1 MKHRLVTY
9 CALGGIA
16 AVSLVVFA
24 SPADMIEDK
33 FKAFDT
39 NHDGVI
45 SGDELDAS
53 PILRRLDLNG
63 DGKLTLEEAREAMAQ
78 YRGAIAEKLK
88 EKSPGQGMAT
98 ELVFKRLDKN
108 GDGRLTADELTDK
121 TWFDKLDV
129 NKDGYVTLEE
139 AKQVVG
145 EMVPQR
151 ILNKGLPQTSG
162 VAETDL
168 ASFKEQPEQLKGTEL
183 GIGRKIED
191 KAIVHDK
198 NAKAVVLA
206 LFNATCPISNKLAP
220 EVARLEKDY
229 ADKDVTL
236 LLVNTSTEAK
246 SDEAQKF
253 ISEHGLKSAVI
264 PDSGQSLQR
273 ELQASTTTEVF
284 VLDAAHT
291 LLYRGAIN
299 DQYGLGYTKEA
310 AKKNYLRD
318 AVEAVLN
325 HRLPEISAT
334 TAPGC
339 ALDLTKPEVVAN
351 HALTYHKDI
360 SRILQTNCVSCHHQ
374 DGIAPFSLETLA
386 DVKEHAGMIKKQ
398 VDRGAM
404 PPWFAAKQ
412 EGRSHEWA
420 NDRALSERDKKDLLA
435 WLNSDRAEG
444 DLADAPLPRKYE
456 EQWMIGKPDAVVEV
470 PKPIQVKAEGV
481 MPYQRTVIE
490 TSFPEDRWVQAYEVA
505 PSARAVVHHVIV
517 NMHEKGS
524 KLIGR
529 DNGAEGF
536 WAAYVPGNSYRV
548 MPEGFAK
555 RLPAGAKLTL
565 QIHYTPN
572 GKATQ
577 DQIKIGL
584 IFAKQPP
591 QYEVHVTSLAQP
603 RLSIP
608 PGAAN
613 HVVTKEQVIPA
624 NMMLTGYMAHMH
636 VRGKAFK
643 YEVTTPDGKT
653 ETLLDI
659 PRYDFNWQLQYDLA
673 QPKFIPAGSTVK
685 ITAVFDNSAGNPAN
699 PDPTKTVHWGEQTYD
714 EMMIGYVEHFTPLA
728 GAKVAAK

>member
-1 MKHRLVTY
+1 
-9 CALGGIA
+9 
-16 AVSLVVFA
+16 
-24 SPADMIEDK
+24 
-33 FKAFDT
+33 
-39 NHDGVI
+39 
-45 SGDELDAS
+45 
-53 PILRRLDLNG
+53 
-63 DGKLTLEEAREAMAQ
+63 
-78 YRGAIAEKLK
+78 
-88 EKSPGQGMAT
+88 
-98 ELVFKRLDKN
+98 
-108 GDGRLTADELTDK
+108 
-121 TWFDKLDV
+121 
-129 NKDGYVTLEE
+129 
-139 AKQVVG
+139 
-145 EMVPQR
+145 
-151 ILNKGLPQTSG
+151 
-162 VAETDL
+162 
-168 ASFKEQPEQLKGTEL
+168 
-183 GIGRKIED
+183 
-191 KAIVHDK
+191 
-198 NAKAVVLA
+198 
-206 LFNATCPISNKLAP
+206 
-220 EVARLEKDY
+220 
-229 ADKDVTL
+229 
-236 LLVNTSTEAK
+236 
-246 SDEAQKF
+246 
-253 ISEHGLKSAVI
+253 
-264 PDSGQSLQR
+264 
-273 ELQASTTTEVF
+273 
-284 VLDAAHT
+284 
-291 LLYRGAIN
+291 
-299 DQYGLGYTKEA
+299 
-310 AKKNYLRD
+310 
-318 AVEAVLN
+318 
-325 HRLPEISAT
+325 LPEIAAT

-339 ALDLTKPEVVAN
+339 ALDLNQPKVVTN
-351 HALTYHKDI
+351 HALTSHKDI

-481 MPYQRTVIE
+481 MPYQRAVIE

-529 DNGAEGF
+529 ENGAEGF

-591 QYEVHVTSLAQP
+591 QYEMHVTSLAQP

-643 YEVTTPDGKT
+643 YEVTTPDGKS

-673 QPKFIPAGSTVK
+673 QPKFLPAGSTVK
-685 ITAVFDNSAGNPAN
+685 ITAVFDNSVGNPAN
-699 PDPTKTVHWGEQTYD
+699 PDPSRTVHWGEQTYD